1 MSDTHHHGGRPAA
14 EYGLSFHAGYG
25 CRESGACCTVGWPIP
40 IETDRLARAKSAI
53 RSGLLT
59 PPRGTDHAFVYPPDA
74 PSETPAIL
82 GISDGACVFYRFS
95 GPARC
100 ELQRVSGHD
109 ALPLACRQF
118 PRIVLRDRRGV
129 SVTLSHFCP
138 TSAGMLERDETPHIV
153 STTPL
158 SAATAALTGL
168 DVRTE
173 LPPAL
178 RPGMLMGWED
188 WWQWETAA
196 VELLA
201 GEPEPADGLARLGT
215 AVEAVRMWRPSD
227 GPLARRIIHAFEVAR
242 SDAIHAHG
250 APIFD
255 GLLEAVPDDYHAPAA
270 AALARRGAPAAA
282 GVRRAFVVAH
292 AFANWTAHLGE
303 GLRTWLRSI
312 EVAHAM
318 VVSGVS
324 VGDADLL
331 LRHLA
336 DPHALARVWS
346 RAEGA

>member
-1 MSDTHHHGGRPAA
+1 MSDTGHHGGGPAA

-25 CRESGACCTVGWPIP
+25 CRESGACCTAGWPIP
-40 IETDRLARAKSAI
+40 IETDRLTRAKSAI

-59 PPRGTDHAFVYPPDA
+59 PPRGSDHPFVYPPDA
-74 PSETPAIL
+74 PRETPALL

-95 GPARC
+95 GSTRC
-100 ELQRVSGHD
+100 ELHRVSGHD

-118 PRIVLRDRRGV
+118 PRIALRDRRGV
-129 SVTLSHFCP
+129 SVTLSHYCP
-138 TSAGMLERDETPHIV
+138 TAAGLLQIDGTPHIV
-153 STTPL
+153 SSTPL
-158 SAATAALTGL
+158 SMATASLTGL
-168 DVRTE
+168 DVRTG

-178 RPGMLMGWED
+178 RPDMLMDWEG
-188 WWQWETAA
+188 WWQWEAAA

-201 GEPEPADGLARLGT
+201 GEAEPADGLARLGT

-227 GPLARRIIHAFEVAR
+227 GHLSRRITLAFEQAR
-242 SDAIHAHG
+242 ASEVHAHG

-255 GLLEAVPDDYHAPAA
+255 GLLEAIPDDFHAPAS
-270 AALARRGAPAAA
+270 AALARRGAPASV

-292 AFANWTAHLGE
+292 TFANWTAHLGE
-303 GLRTWLRSI
+303 GLRTWLRSV
-312 EVAHAM
+312 EVAHAL

-324 VGDADLL
+324 VRDADLL

-346 RAEGA
+346 RAEGM